1 VVGEPSPDHE
11 GELGPWA
18 VVSFQGVVYL
28 IEVVKEQAVE
38 VEEETE

>member
-1 VVGEPSPDHE
+1 VVEEPSPDHE

-18 VVSFQGVVYL
+18 VVSFRGVVYL
-28 IEVVKEQAVE
+28 IEVVKELAVE